1 MVSSCEHSAFL
12 PTRSPGVPLSVPGV
26 SSGGGASVFVALGS
40 KATAGETILAEIGTP
55 NTPLAFR
62 VA

>member
-1 MVSSCEHSAFL
+1 VYMPE
-12 PTRSPGVPLSVPGV
+12 
-26 SSGGGASVFVALGS
+26 GASVLVALGS